1 MIQLN
6 QSNVVLDLVKHTYE
20 LNGKPLNGI
29 THIIKDKLFPDEYKD
44 VPESVLANA
53 ANRGHRIHTALELYD
68 TVDIY
73 TEECPELANYI
84 KAREQF
90 PWLAKHIA
98 SEYIV
103 TDGEKYA
110 SGIDKVYEGENGGV
124 IIADVKSTYKVP
136 MDYVAWQLSIYAY
149 FFGIMNPNVPVEK
162 AYVIWL
168 REEKHMIMEVNFVGT
183 ELVKQ
188 LLYTDEIP
196 VIEKNKIGVDEKYL
210 LSLKENAEKATAA
223 YEEAK
228 QQLMEFMIENK
239 VTKYEGQLFTVSIR
253 AGGERKS
260 FDSKS
265 FKAQNPDLYEQY
277 VKVSASKPTIAIRM
291 KDNNG

>member
-1 MIQLN
+1 MIQLA
-6 QSNVVLDLVKHTYE
+6 QSNVAFDEVKHTYE

-53 ANRGHRIHTALELYD
+53 ANRGHRIHTALELFD
-68 TVDIY
+68 TVDIT
-73 TEECPELANYI
+73 TENCPELKNYI
-84 KAREQF
+84 RAREQF

-103 TDGEKYA
+103 TDGEQYA
-110 SGIDKVYEGENGGV
+110 SGIDKVYEGMDGGV
-124 IIADVKSTYKVP
+124 IIADIKTTYKVP
-136 MDYVAWQLSIYAY
+136 MSYVSWQLSVYAY
-149 FFGIMNPNVPVEK
+149 FFGLMNPDIKVEK
-162 AYVIWL
+162 ACVIWL
-168 REEKHMIMEVNFVGT
+168 REDKHMITDVNLVDV

-196 VIEKNKIGVDEKYL
+196 ELQKPSVDVDEDEL
-210 LSLKENAEKATAA
+210 FMLKQRADEATAA

-228 QQLMEFMIENK
+228 QLIMQRMTENK
-239 VTKYEGQLFTVSIR
+239 VAKFEGSLFTISMR

-260 FDSKS
+260 FDSKA
-265 FKAQNPDLYEQY
+265 FKSKHPDIYEQF
-277 VKVSASKPTIAIRM
+277 VKTSESKPTITIRM
-291 KDNNG
+291 KDNG

>member
-1 MIQLN
+1 MINLN
-6 QSNVVLDLVKHTYE
+6 QSNVVFDEVKHTYE
-20 LNGKPLNGI
+20 LDGKPLKGI
-29 THIIKDKLFPDEYKD
+29 THIIKDKLFRDEYKD

-73 TEECPELANYI
+73 TEECPELGNYI

-90 PWLAKHIA
+90 PWLANHIE

-103 TDGEKYA
+103 TDGEQYA

-124 IIADVKSTYKVP
+124 ILADVKTTYKVP
-136 MDYVAWQLSIYAY
+136 MAYVSWQLSVYAY
-149 FFGIMNPNVPVEK
+149 FFSLMNPNVPVEK

-168 REEKHMIMEVNFVGT
+168 RDEKHLITEVNIVDV

-188 LLYTDEIP
+188 LLYTDEVP
-196 VIEKNKIGVDEKYL
+196 HLPENGIGVDEKYL
-210 LSLKENAEKATAA
+210 LDLKKRAEESAAA

-228 QQLMEFMIENK
+228 QRLMEFMIENK
-239 VTKYEGQLFTVSIR
+239 VTKYEGELFTVSVR

-265 FKAQNPDLYEQY
+265 FKTEYPDIYEQF
-277 VKVSASKPTIAIRM
+277 VKTSASKPTIAIRM
-291 KDNNG
+291 KDNG

>member
-6 QSNVVLDLVKHTYE
+6 QSNVVFDEVKHTYE
-20 LNGKPLNGI
+20 LNGKPLKGI

-68 TVDIY
+68 TVEIY
-73 TEECPELANYI
+73 TEECQELSNYI

-103 TDGEKYA
+103 TDGEQYA

-124 IIADVKSTYKVP
+124 ILADVKTTYKVP
-136 MDYVAWQLSIYAY
+136 MDYVAWQLSVYAY
-149 FFGIMNPNVPVEK
+149 FFSLMNPNVPVEK

-168 REEKHMIMEVNFVGT
+168 RDEKHLIAEVNIVDL

-188 LLYTDEIP
+188 LLYTDEVP
-196 VIEKNKIGVDEKYL
+196 QLPENRIGIDEEYL
-210 LSLKENAEKATAA
+210 LGLKKRAEEATEAYENA
-223 YEEAK
+223 K
-228 QQLMEFMIENK
+228 QHLMEFMEENK
-239 VTKYEGQLFTVSIR
+239 VSKYEGSLFTISLR
-253 AGGERKS
+253 AGGERKP

-265 FKAQNPDLYEQY
+265 FKTEYPDLYEQY
-277 VKVSASKPTIAIRM
+277 VKTSASKPTIAIRM
-291 KDNNG
+291 KDNG

>member
-6 QSNVVLDLVKHTYE
+6 QSNVVFDEVKHTYE

-90 PWLAKHIA
+90 PWLANHIA

-124 IIADVKSTYKVP
+124 ILADVKTTYKVP
-136 MDYVAWQLSIYAY
+136 MKYVAWQLSIYAY
-149 FFGIMNPNVPVEK
+149 FFSLMNPNVPVEK

-168 REEKHMIMEVNFVGT
+168 REDKHLISEVNLVDV

-196 VIEKNKIGVDEKYL
+196 QLPENRIGIDEEYL
-210 LSLKENAEKATAA
+210 LGLKKRAEEATAA

-228 QQLMEFMIENK
+228 QQLMEFMTENK
-239 VTKYEGQLFTVSIR
+239 VTKYEGQLFTVSVR

-265 FKAQNPDLYEQY
+265 FKTEYPDLYEQY
-277 VKVSASKPTIAIRM
+277 VKTSASKPTIAIRM
-291 KDNNG
+291 KDNG